1 MKKLSWLNK
10 LVFIV
15 NSLFATVLLLSYLVP
30 FISPKTLPS
39 LALLSL
45 IVPILIIIN
54 IIFAVYWLIKLKRQ
68 FLLSTL
74 VLLIG
79 FNTLG
84 SFYRLSEKKVLLND
98 DFKIMSYNV
107 RLFNIYKWKK
117 EGKEETLKLVKDF
130 ISEKNPD
137 IICFQEF
144 LTKYDVNFDY
154 PYKFINNNPNKDI
167 SYFGQ
172 AIYSKHKIIN
182 SGSLD
187 FVSNANNAIFADI
200 VKNNDTIRIY
210 NVHLES
216 LKIQLNKENFGEK
229 NSEKLLKRLENN
241 FKKQAQQAEKLIAH
255 EKKCRYKTIICGDF
269 NNTAFSW
276 VYRKLKG
283 NKNDAFVEAG
293 KGFGKSYDYF
303 FPERIDFIFPNKE
316 FKINNFKT
324 FGIKY
329 SDHFPIM
336 ARLNIVVKQI

>member
-1 MKKLSWLNK
+1 MKKLSWLDK
-10 LVFIV
+10 LLFVI

-30 FISPKTLPS
+30 YISPKIVPAI
-39 LALLSL
+39 ALLSL
-45 IVPILIIIN
+45 IVPFLIIIN
-54 IIFAVYWLIKLKRQ
+54 IAFVVYWLLKLKRQ

-74 VLLIG
+74 ILLIG
-79 FNTLG
+79 FNTL
-84 SFYRLSEKKVLLND
+84 SAFYRISEKKVLLND

-107 RLFNIYKWKK
+107 RLFNIFKWKK

-144 LTKYDVNFDY
+144 LTKYGVNFDY
-154 PYKFINNNPNKDI
+154 KYKFINNNPNKDI

-172 AIYSKHKIIN
+172 AIYSKYEIIN

-187 FVSNANNAIFADI
+187 FNSSANNAIFADI

-229 NSEKLLKRLENN
+229 NSEKLLKRLQNN
-241 FKKQAQQAEKLIAH
+241 FKKQAEQAEKLIAH

-276 VYRKLKG
+276 VYRKLKT
-283 NKNDAFVEAG
+283 NKNDAFIEAG
-293 KGFGKSYDYF
+293 KGFGKTYDYF
-303 FPERIDFIFPNKE
+303 IPARIDFILANKQFE
-316 FKINNFKT
+316 INNFKT
-324 FGIKY
+324 FNIHY
-329 SDHFPIM
+329 SDHFPITV
-336 ARLNIVVKQI
+336 RLTID